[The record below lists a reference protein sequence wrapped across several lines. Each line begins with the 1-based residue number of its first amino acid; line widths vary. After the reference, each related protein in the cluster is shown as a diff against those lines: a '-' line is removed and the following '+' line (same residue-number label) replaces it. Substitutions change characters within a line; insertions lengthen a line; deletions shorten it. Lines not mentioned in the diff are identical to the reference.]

1 MELSF
6 EDRIAHAMTHLEA
19 ARATLIA
26 EIKHY
31 PTPVA
36 GCDVQYNHLLEEKSR
51 VNPGFVVSLHGW
63 ICFSRD
69 LSQRLAFQPHR

>member
-51 VNPGFVVSLHGW
+51 VNAAIAALNAQLFTPTP
-63 ICFSRD
+63 RQ
-69 LSQRLAFQPHR
+69 LSG

>member
-51 VNPGFVVSLHGW
+51 VNAAIAALNAQLFTPTP
-63 ICFSRD
+63 RQ
-69 LSQRLAFQPHR
+69 LSA

>member
-51 VNPGFVVSLHGW
+51 VNAAIAALNAQLFTPTPRQVST
-63 ICFSRD
+63 
-69 LSQRLAFQPHR
+69 